1 MLVNELKEYIFN
13 NDKIS
18 YILEQIGCTNI
29 AYHEENE
36 YYSAC
41 QPDGDNVQGVNI
53 RNCKYLNYRSY
64 TRDVEYGDNKD
75 LISLVQ
81 DVKRM
86 NFVNAIKYIHEILG
100 LSYNRIPICKPKKPL
115 ENPLDIFKKMRSSNR
130 RVNVSE
136 IKVIEEDVLN
146 DYIPL
151 LYVDWVKN
159 EGIMEWTR
167 KKFGIAYSYKQK
179 RIIIP
184 MRYWLTGELLGINS
198 RTVIDNYN
206 ELGVKKYLITKT
218 YPKNMNLFG
227 LYENYENIQKA
238 GYVVVYESEKSVL
251 KRDSRN
257 DSCSVALSGK
267 TMSDE
272 QAAILKGLN
281 VEIIISLDKDVPIE
295 HIRSICEKFYGMR
308 VSYTYDKYDLL
319 NEKDSIADAPKKIF
333 EYLFKYRIKYDEQEH
348 KKHIDWL
355 KDK

>member
-1 MLVNELKEYIFN
+1 MLVNELKEYIYN

-64 TRDVEYGDNKD
+64 TRDVEYSDNKD

-100 LSYNRIPICKPKKPL
+100 LSYNRILICKPKKPL

-227 LYENYENIQKA
+227 LYENYESIQKA

-308 VSYTYDKYDLL
+308 VSYTYDRYDLL

>member
-13 NDKIS
+13 NEKIE
-18 YILEQIGCTNI
+18 YVLEQIGCTKI
-29 AYHEENE
+29 VYHSNYD
-36 YYSAC
+36 YYSSC
-41 QPDGDNVQGVNI
+41 QADGDNEQGVNI

-64 TRDVEYGDNKD
+64 TRDVDYSDNKD
-75 LISLVQ
+75 LITLVQ
-81 DVKRM
+81 DTLKL
-86 NFVNAIKYIHEILG
+86 NFVNAIKYLHKILG
-100 LSYNRIPICKPKKPL
+100 LTYSYHQIEKPKKIYN
-115 ENPLDIFKKMRSSNR
+115 ENPLDIFKKMSSKKY
-130 RVNVSE
+130 VNVSE
-136 IKVIEEDVLN
+136 IKTIEEDILN
-146 DYIPL
+146 DYVPM

-167 KKFGIAYSYKQK
+167 KKFGIVYSYKQK
-179 RIIIP
+179 RVIIP

-206 ELGVKKYLITKT
+206 EIGIRKYLITKT

-227 LYENYENIQKA
+227 LYENYDDIQKQ

-272 QAAILKGLN
+272 QASILKGLN
-281 VEIIISLDKDVPIE
+281 VEIIISLDKDVSIE

-319 NEKDSIADAPKKIF
+319 GEKDSIADAPKKIF

-348 KKHIDWL
+348 KKYINWL
-355 KDK
+355 NDK